1 MKKCQ
6 GSQSN
11 VSEMQSR
18 AAVKLCHVICGE
30 YKTNPPPPPS
40 WALQHTTPRSALL
53 CLTQPVPMTILR
65 QLTLINKE
73 LTGFWPRAEVNST
86 SDVENSSKK
95 LFYLI
100 SAAKKQKKK
109 KRSILSETA
118 ESSLVSTCEMW
129 TCDAPKRKHICSVFL
144 VAGCTSCEV
153 THSEAAKRLKP
164 PCSYL
169 SIKSRGQRRL

>member
-129 TCDAPKRKHICSVFL
+129 TCDAPKRSTSAASFSSPAAR
-144 VAGCTSCEV
+144 VARLPTVRPPNASNLPAV
-153 THSEAAKRLKP
+153 T
-164 PCSYL
+164 
-169 SIKSRGQRRL
+169 

>member
-1 MKKCQ
+1 
-6 GSQSN
+6 
-11 VSEMQSR
+11 
-18 AAVKLCHVICGE
+18 
-30 YKTNPPPPPS
+30 
-40 WALQHTTPRSALL
+40 
-53 CLTQPVPMTILR
+53 MTILR

-153 THSEAAKRLKP
+153 THSEGRQTPQTSLQLLKYQVTRP
-164 PCSYL
+164 ETALKNPSQIAL
-169 SIKSRGQRRL
+169 SSD